1 MTVTEVV
8 TRLRVSSKALAKE
21 DTLRRGVAEE
31 PTGPTAVTP
40 YGSTGRFIASTHV
53 EEFHA
58 HQSQ

>member
-1 MTVTEVV
+1 MTAVAA
-8 TRLRVSSKALAKE
+8 RLRVSSKALAKE

-31 PTGPTAVTP
+31 PTGSTAVKP
-40 YGSTGRFIASTHV
+40 YGSTGRFVASTHE